1 MIQPQCFNNCTVCNY
16 PGRPKFASVGGR
28 WVWMKKVPAMWIAGR
43 RRFSDLRSTLFGG
56 LVVVTCAPL
65 AAAGSD
71 LATPFL
77 ITVPRSPAEAARVA
91 AITLPTTNFTSPEPF
106 EANPAGAATAPAQMG
121 AQQRSQPFA
130 NLSPEQG
137 IDFIAGQGLFRKIWV
152 ASPASTLAS
161 DGLGPLFN
169 ARSCE
174 ACHAGGGR
182 GHPAAEGGK
191 RSPGLVLRL
200 AVPVAGAAGATEI
213 SSYLA
218 EPSAPLAP
226 TRPHPVYGAQLQDF
240 STQGQQ
246 AEYQLSITYH
256 DIAVDLADGETISLR
271 DPTYSATDLAFGPL
285 EDGTLISARIAPQVI
300 GLGLLEAIAPADI
313 LAHADPGDADKDG
326 ISGRAQ
332 MIWSADLGRPA
343 LGRFGHKAGV
353 ATIREQSARAF
364 HADIGISTPLFPAG
378 AGDCTSVQTR
388 CMNAPDGTSG
398 TAGATEIGEVGLDLV
413 TFYASTL
420 TLPAR
425 RGVARPDVLRGKQI
439 FYETGCTACHT
450 PKFVTDRLPAH
461 PERSFQLIWPYTDL
475 LLHDMGPDLADDL
488 PEGVAAGNEWRTAPL
503 WGIGVTADRSG
514 RQSFLHDGRARTLL
528 EAILWHGGEAGHA
541 KNRVTALPSADR
553 AALIHYLESL

>member
-1 MIQPQCFNNCTVCNY
+1 MIQPQCFNNCTVCKY
-16 PGRPKFASVGGR
+16 PGRPKFSGGGGR

-56 LVVVTCAPL
+56 LVVVMCAPL

-106 EANPAGAATAPAQMG
+106 EANPAGAATAPAQKG
-121 AQQRSQPFA
+121 AQQRSQPLA

-191 RSPGLVLRL
+191 RSPGLVLHL

-256 DIAVDLADGETISLR
+256 DIAVDLLGEDFNYLGSDGNFYAGDTGWHSDGWTPKLRHIKFAFYLDPLTKDTGCLRVIPGSHRIGEPFAEALQAQIYKLHDHWGLENGREVPCVPLETQ
-271 DPTYSATDLAFGPL
+271 PGDLVLFNWNTKHAAFGGGKRRRMFTINASQRYPEANLQDLKNLIAGGARFWVEEPYGPALMKSVTPERMKHL
-285 EDGTLISARIAPQVI
+285 EQVI
-300 GLGLLEAIAPADI
+300 ANS
-313 LAHADPGDADKDG
+313 AH
-326 ISGRAQ
+326 
-332 MIWSADLGRPA
+332 
-343 LGRFGHKAGV
+343 
-353 ATIREQSARAF
+353 
-364 HADIGISTPLFPAG
+364 
-378 AGDCTSVQTR
+378 
-388 CMNAPDGTSG
+388 
-398 TAGATEIGEVGLDLV
+398 
-413 TFYASTL
+413 
-420 TLPAR
+420 
-425 RGVARPDVLRGKQI
+425 
-439 FYETGCTACHT
+439 
-450 PKFVTDRLPAH
+450 
-461 PERSFQLIWPYTDL
+461 
-475 LLHDMGPDLADDL
+475 L
-488 PEGVAAGNEWRTAPL
+488 PELVK
-503 WGIGVTADRSG
+503 
-514 RQSFLHDGRARTLL
+514 
-528 EAILWHGGEAGHA
+528 EAKKKMAE
-541 KNRVTALPSADR
+541 PSR
-553 AALIHYLESL
+553 G